1 MTPHVHGAVTTATAA
16 TPSRAFW
23 DDAGVLGCL
32 MIGVVLLA
40 LALTVDFPKAAF
52 AFQSDEA
59 TYYSLGHSLAADFD
73 FAFERRD
80 LERVWREFPTGP
92 EGIFL
97 KKGKDISVSVSGR
110 PPFLEWRKGPDSR
123 EDRLYYGKS
132 FVYPLA
138 AAPFVRLAG
147 TNGFLALHAVLLGL
161 DLLAAYAFLRARSP
175 APVSFAYA
183 ITFIFASATPV
194 YFVWLTP
201 EIFNFSLVLLG
212 LFAWAYKEVAQPPT
226 TRLGV
231 WLRQPSSD
239 VLAMVLIGIATFSK
253 PTNAIAIV
261 PILALAAWRSEW
273 RRGLMVGSVMVAT
286 TLALFAANAATS
298 GEFNYQGGERNTFYG
313 GSGFPFM
320 GTGATFET
328 VGQSRA
334 TNEVPTDV
342 LLNRDA
348 LTVVFPHNL
357 VYFTIGRHTG
367 LVPYFFP
374 GVFSAL
380 LLAVWT
386 GGGARKRFQLVVALA
401 AVLGAL
407 ALMLYMPFTYSGGG
421 GPIGNRYF
429 LGFYGLFLFL
439 TPPLASMWGAV
450 VPAAIGAL
458 FTAQLVLNPF
468 FTSYRPA
475 EHTKRGLF
483 RLLPV
488 ELSLLNDLPMNVTP
502 ARVKQPLGGEPRVQA
517 YFLDDYTY
525 NREGEWFWV
534 RGGSRAELV
543 LRAPVVRDAD
553 GTDRPLHIK
562 RLLVEARAGDV
573 GTRVTIRTG
582 AGDSSRELGPQ
593 ESAVIPVRMPNGFP
607 YKPVPGLPTN
617 FLYLVSVSS
626 TEGFIPLFSSGGRDT
641 RQLGAM
647 LHVVPVYE

>member
-1 MTPHVHGAVTTATAA
+1 MKSDILPEVTSSWED
-16 TPSRAFW
+16 PGVVGCLLV
-23 DDAGVLGCL
+23 GVL
-32 MIGVVLLA
+32 LLA

-97 KKGKDISVSVSGR
+97 KKGKDISIVLTGR
-110 PPFLEWRKGPDSR
+110 PPFIEWRKAPDTR

-132 FVYPLA
+132 YAYPLA
-138 AAPFVRLAG
+138 AAPFVWAVG
-147 TNGFLALHAVLLGL
+147 TNGFLVLHALLL
-161 DLLAAYAFLRARSP
+161 TIDLLAAYAFLRARSP
-175 APVSFAYA
+175 CAPSIAYA
-183 ITFIFASATPV
+183 LVFIFASATPV

-201 EIFNFSLVLLG
+201 EIFNFSLVLVG
-212 LFAWAYKEVAQPPT
+212 LFCWAYKEVALSESPSRWGT
-226 TRLGV
+226 
-231 WLRQPSSD
+231 WLRGPQSD
-239 VLAMVLIGIATFSK
+239 VAAMLLLGIASFSK
-253 PTNAIAIV
+253 PTNVIA
-261 PILALAAWRSEW
+261 ALPLLGLGVWRAEW
-273 RRGLMVGSVMVAT
+273 RQTIARGLVLTAVVAG
-286 TLALFAANAATS
+286 LFAGNAALT

-313 GSGFPFM
+313 GTGFPFM
-320 GTGATFET
+320 SERATFEG
-328 VGQSRA
+328 VGQSRT

-357 VYFTIGRHTG
+357 VYYLVGRHTG

-374 GVFSAL
+374 GVFSGL
-380 LLAVWT
+380 LLAVWA
-386 GGGARKRFQLVVALA
+386 GGGERKRFQLFVALG
-401 AVLGAL
+401 AVLGCL

-429 LGFYGLFLFL
+429 LGLYGLFLFL

-450 VPAAIGAL
+450 LPATFGAL
-458 FTAQLVLNPF
+458 FTAQMVFNPF
-468 FTSYRPA
+468 FASYHPA
-475 EHTKRGLF
+475 EHSKRGLF

-517 YFLDDYTY
+517 YFLDDYAY

-534 RGGSRAELV
+534 RADSRAELV
-543 LRAPVVRDAD
+543 LRAPVVSTAE
-553 GTDRPLHIK
+553 GAARPLEIK
-562 RLLVEARAGDV
+562 RLLVEARAGDAKV
-573 GTRVTIRTG
+573 RVMVRTS
-582 AGDSSRELGPQ
+582 AGESSRDLAPQ
-593 ESAVIPVRMPNGFP
+593 ESAVLPVRMPSGFP

-617 FLYLVSVSS
+617 NLYLVSIASDG
-626 TEGFIPLFSSGGRDT
+626 GFIPLFTSGARDT
-641 RQLGAM
+641 RELGAM
-647 LHVVPVYE
+647 VHVVPVYE